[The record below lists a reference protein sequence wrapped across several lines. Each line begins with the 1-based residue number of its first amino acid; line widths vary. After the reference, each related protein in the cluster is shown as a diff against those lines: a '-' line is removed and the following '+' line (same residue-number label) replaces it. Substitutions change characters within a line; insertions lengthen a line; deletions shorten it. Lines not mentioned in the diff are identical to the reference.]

1 MERFIALM
9 REVAWTSVLS
19 VALLVLGILTGFTMP
34 DFLGL
39 TIALVG
45 GSVSLAVLSLRS

>member
-1 MERFIALM
+1 MERFVALM

-19 VALLVLGILTGFTMP
+19 VVLLVLGILSGFVLP
-34 DFLGL
+34 DFLGF
-39 TIALVG
+39 TVALVG

>member
-1 MERFIALM
+1 MERIWALL

-19 VALLVLGILTGFTMP
+19 VVLLGLGILSGLMLP

-39 TIALVG
+39 TVALVG
-45 GSVSLAVLSLRS
+45 GAVSLAVLSLRS

>member
-1 MERFIALM
+1 MERFFALM

-19 VALLVLGILTGFTMP
+19 VVLLVLGILVGFAMP